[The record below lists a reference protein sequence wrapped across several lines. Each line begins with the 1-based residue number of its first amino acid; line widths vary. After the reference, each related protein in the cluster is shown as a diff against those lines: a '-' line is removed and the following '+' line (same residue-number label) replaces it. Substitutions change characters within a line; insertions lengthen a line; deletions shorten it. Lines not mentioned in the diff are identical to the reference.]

1 MHDHEHFE
9 QLLQE
14 IEKEVQEME
23 PWMKSQEPSPGVSY
37 EEWVRLPVRKEE
49 CTQSQGRVVKV

>member
-1 MHDHEHFE
+1 MHDHEQFE

-23 PWMKSQEPSPGVSY
+23 PWMKCQEPSPGVSY
-37 EEWVRLPVRKEE
+37 EEWVRLPTRNDDGK
-49 CTQSQGRVVKV
+49 QSQRRAVEV